1 MATWRPTPTSHDAQ
15 LPTVD
20 SYGNS
25 ITYREFDVNNFN
37 GIQRD
42 GERIIVGSDGSI
54 WYTDSH
60 YGQGIGINGI
70 SGFVKNK

>member
-1 MATWRPTPTSHDAQ
+1 MAAWRPTPTSHDAQ
-15 LPTVD
+15 LPTVG

-42 GERIIVGSDGSI
+42 GERLIVGSDGSI
-54 WYTDSH
+54 
-60 YGQGIGINGI
+60 
-70 SGFVKNK
+70 